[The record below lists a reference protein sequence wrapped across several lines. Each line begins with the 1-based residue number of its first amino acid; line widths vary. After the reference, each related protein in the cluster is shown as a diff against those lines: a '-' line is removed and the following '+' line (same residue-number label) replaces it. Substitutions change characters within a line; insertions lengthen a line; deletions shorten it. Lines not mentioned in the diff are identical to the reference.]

1 MKRSR
6 KMWSLGVFAWVLGG
20 CGSPAQEP
28 TVDGGAPTVFPTL
41 PPCPFKLDHFEPVT
55 VLVGQAQNTLVV
67 AKGCGFLTVHDV
79 QVDVVSVPFRALDDT
94 TLVFAASRNP
104 IEPGPVPLGEVDILR
119 TPPEQVQGFLK
130 YEAGP

>member
-6 KMWSLGVFAWVLGG
+6 RVWMLAVVWGLVG
-20 CGSPAQEP
+20 CGSPGQEP
-28 TVDGGAPTVFPTL
+28 ALDGGVQILPSV

-67 AKGCGFLTVHDV
+67 AKGCGFLTVRDV

-104 IEPGPVPLGEVDILR
+104 IEPGPLPLGEVDILR

-130 YEAGP
+130 YEAGR